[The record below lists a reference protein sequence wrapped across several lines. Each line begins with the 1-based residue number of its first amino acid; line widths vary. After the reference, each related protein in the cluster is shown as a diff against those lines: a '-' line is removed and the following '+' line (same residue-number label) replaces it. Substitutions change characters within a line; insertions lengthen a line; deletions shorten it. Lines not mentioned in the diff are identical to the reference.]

1 MIMSHLHLQTATLSS
16 RTTSKF
22 DRRQPQKLGSFVNT
36 VVPISLWV
44 ASCWDTR
51 LAHFRIAFNWV
62 DIISNNTETKFP
74 MCERSFCL
82 ESRAD
87 VYRRSYLGRDGNWC
101 ATTFKCPPPPLN
113 LRLPRKTAPFLS
125 TTIPDRVHIS
135 RRIMGPGTLRAPRPP
150 NTRAVSLLI
159 KRVMGWPVFL

>member
-1 MIMSHLHLQTATLSS
+1 MIMTHLHLQTPILSS

-22 DRRQPQKLGSFVNT
+22 DRRQPQKLGRFVNT
-36 VVPISLWV
+36 VGV
-44 ASCWDTR
+44 ASCWETR

-62 DIISNNTETKFP
+62 DIISNNTETKFS

-87 VYRRSYLGRDGNWC
+87 VYRRSYLGRNGNWC

-125 TTIPDRVHIS
+125 TTIPNRVHIS
-135 RRIMGPGTLRAPRPP
+135 RRMGPGTLRAPRPP
-150 NTRAVSLLI
+150 NTRAISRAAPLCHC
-159 KRVMGWPVFL
+159 